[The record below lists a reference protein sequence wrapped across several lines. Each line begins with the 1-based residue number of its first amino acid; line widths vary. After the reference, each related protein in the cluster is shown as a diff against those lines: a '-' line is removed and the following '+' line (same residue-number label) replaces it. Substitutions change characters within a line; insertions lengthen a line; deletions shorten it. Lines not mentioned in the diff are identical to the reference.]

1 MNLKQL
7 AQHLKLSPTTV
18 SRALNGYPEVSERT
32 RERVMSA
39 AAQHNY
45 HPSHHATSLAIG
57 KSRAIGHVVPL
68 TEHRMIN
75 PHFSDFIAGA
85 GDAYAKAGFDML
97 LSVVPESEEEAVY
110 RRFAKDGRV
119 DGVIVHGPLV
129 EDSRIELLQSLG
141 LPFVVHGRTLDEES
155 TYSWMDVN
163 NFRAFERATQFLIDL
178 GHQHIGLVNGFEYM
192 NFAARRRDGYFKAL
206 RNAGIQHD
214 PELRFSG
221 EMVEPQGYQAVQA
234 LIAAN
239 KVPTALLFSS
249 ILPALGAVRAMHEH
263 NLVPGKDI
271 SLIVYDDQL
280 SFLQNSGDIPMFT
293 SLRSSIQDAGSSVAQ
308 MLIDMINSNDTQPR
322 NLLWEAELV
331 LGSSTAPPRS
341 L

>member
-1 MNLKQL
+1 
-7 AQHLKLSPTTV
+7 
-18 SRALNGYPEVSERT
+18 
-32 RERVMSA
+32 
-39 AAQHNY
+39 
-45 HPSHHATSLAIG
+45 
-57 KSRAIGHVVPL
+57 
-68 TEHRMIN
+68 MIN

-221 EMVEPQGYQAVQA
+221 EMVEPQGYQAMQA

>member
-7 AQHLKLSPTTV
+7 AQHLNLSPTTV

-45 HPSHHATSLAIG
+45 HPSHHAASLAIG

-68 TEHRMIN
+68 SEHMMIN
-75 PHFSDFIAGA
+75 PHFSDFISGA
-85 GDAYAKAGFDML
+85 GDVYAKAGYDML
-97 LSVVPESEEEAVY
+97 LSVVPHTEEEAVY

-141 LPFVVHGRTLDEES
+141 LPFVVHGRTLDDES

-178 GHQHIGLVNGFEYM
+178 GHQHIGLINGFESM
-192 NFAARRRDGYFKAL
+192 NFAARRRDGYLKAL
-206 RNAGIQHD
+206 RNAGIQD
-214 PELRFSG
+214 NPELRFSG
-221 EMVEPQGYQAVQA
+221 EMIEPQGYQVMKS
-234 LIAAN
+234 LIDAD
-239 KVPTALLFSS
+239 KVPMAFLISS
-249 ILPALGAVRAMHEH
+249 ILPALGVVRAMHESGM
-263 NLVPGKDI
+263 VPGKDM

-293 SLRSSIQDAGSSVAQ
+293 SLRSSIQNAGRSSAE
-308 MLIDMINSNDTQPR
+308 MLLDMINSNDTQPR

>member
-7 AQHLKLSPTTV
+7 AQHLNLSPTTV
-18 SRALNGYPEVSERT
+18 SRALNGYPEVSEKT
-32 RERVMSA
+32 RERVMTA

-45 HPSHHATSLAIG
+45 HPSHHASSLAIG

-68 TEHRMIN
+68 TEHMMIN

-97 LSVVPESEEEAVY
+97 LSVVPQSEEEAVY

-129 EDSRIELLQSLG
+129 EDPRIELLQSLG
-141 LPFVVHGRTLDEES
+141 LPFVVHGRTLDEEF

-163 NFRAFERATQFLIDL
+163 NFRAFERATQFLLDL
-178 GHQHIGLVNGFEYM
+178 GHQKIGLINGFEHM
-192 NFAARRRDGYFKAL
+192 NFAARRRDGYLKAL
-206 RNAGIQHD
+206 KHAGIPSD

-221 EMVEPQGYQAVQA
+221 EMIEPQGYQAVQT
-234 LIAAN
+234 LISAN
-239 KVPTALLFSS
+239 KLPTALIFSS

-263 NLVPGKDI
+263 HLLPGKDI

-293 SLRSSIQDAGSSVAQ
+293 SLRSSIQDAGRSVAQ
-308 MLIDMINSNDTQPR
+308 MLIDMISSNDTHPR

>member
-18 SRALNGYPEVSERT
+18 SRALNGYPEVSEKT

-45 HPSHHATSLAIG
+45 HPSHHASSLAIG

-68 TEHRMIN
+68 TKHVMIN

-97 LSVVPESEEEAVY
+97 LSVVPQSEEEAVY

-163 NFRAFERATQFLIDL
+163 NFRAFERATQFLLNL
-178 GHQHIGLVNGFEYM
+178 GHQKIGLINGFEHM
-192 NFAARRRDGYFKAL
+192 NFAARRRDGYLKAL
-206 RNAGIQHD
+206 RHAGISAD

-221 EMVEPQGYQAVQA
+221 EMIEPQGYQAVHA

-239 KVPTALLFSS
+239 KLPTALIFSS

-263 NLVPGKDI
+263 HLLPGKDI

-293 SLRSSIQDAGSSVAQ
+293 SLRSSIQDAGRSVAQ
-308 MLIDMINSNDTQPR
+308 MLIEMISSNDTRPR

>member
-18 SRALNGYPEVSERT
+18 SRALNGYPEVSEKT
-32 RERVMSA
+32 RERVRQA
-39 AAQHNY
+39 ALIHDY
-45 HPSHHATSLAIG
+45 HPSHHASSLAIG

-68 TEHRMIN
+68 SEHMMIN
-75 PHFSDFIAGA
+75 PHFSDFMAGA

-97 LSVVPESEEEAVY
+97 LSVVPKSEEEAVY

-129 EDSRIELLQSLG
+129 DDPRIELLQSLG
-141 LPFVVHGRTLDEES
+141 LPFVVHGRTLDDES

-163 NFRAFERATQFLIDL
+163 NFRAFERATQFLLDL
-178 GHQHIGLVNGFEYM
+178 GHQKVALINGFEYM
-192 NFAARRRDGYFKAL
+192 NFAARRRDGYLKAL
-206 RNAGIQHD
+206 RNARIPDD

-221 EMVEPQGYQAVQA
+221 EMVEPQGYEAMQA
-234 LIAAN
+234 LIAAD
-239 KVPTALLFSS
+239 KVPTALLLSS
-249 ILPALGAVRAMHEH
+249 ILPALGAVRAMRE
-263 NLVPGKDI
+263 NGMVPGRDI

-293 SLRSSIQDAGSSVAQ
+293 SLRSSIQNAGRAVAQ
-308 MLIDMINSNDTQPR
+308 MLIDMINSADTRPR